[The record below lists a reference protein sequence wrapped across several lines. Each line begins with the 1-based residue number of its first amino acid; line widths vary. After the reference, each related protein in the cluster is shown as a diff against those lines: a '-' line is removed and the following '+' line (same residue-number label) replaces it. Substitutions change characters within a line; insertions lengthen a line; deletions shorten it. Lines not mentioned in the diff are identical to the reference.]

1 MAHLDVPT
9 FEEISEGLSFPY
21 PESGPPTRPPGEGC
35 LNCVHRTYCP
45 ALYWFVRFV
54 QREPDDNNGR
64 NCLSFSSDPADQI
77 NTPANDF
84 DKFENTRRNDDG
96 ILTEANRN
104 GITDDV
110 TGNANDN

>member
-1 MAHLDVPT
+1 MPHLDQPT

-21 PESGPPTRPPGEGC
+21 PEIGGEVRPPGFGC

-54 QREPDDNNGR
+54 QREPDDHNGR
-64 NCLSFSSDPADQI
+64 NCLEFSDDPADQI
-77 NTPANDF
+77 NTPPNEF
-84 DKFENTRRNDDG
+84 DLLENERRNDDG

-104 GITDDV
+104 GITDTV
-110 TGNANDN
+110 TGNAHDN